1 VSKEEV
7 GVFRYYISTTMMIH
21 IVVFFVIPWCS
32 VVGDHPSFEATW
44 YFTLQTPWSVGD
56 GY

>member
-1 VSKEEV
+1 MSKEEV

>member
-1 VSKEEV
+1 MNKEEV
-7 GVFRYYISTTMMIH
+7 DVFRSYVSTTVMIH

-32 VVGDHPSFEATW
+32 VAGGHPSFAATC
-44 YFTLQTPWSVGD
+44 YFTLQTPWSMGD